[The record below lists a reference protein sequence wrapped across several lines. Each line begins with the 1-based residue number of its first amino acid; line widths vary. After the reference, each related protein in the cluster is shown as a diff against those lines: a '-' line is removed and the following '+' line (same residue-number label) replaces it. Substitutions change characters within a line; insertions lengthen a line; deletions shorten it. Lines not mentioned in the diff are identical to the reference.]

1 MSTGTHQRQR
11 AEHIME
17 QQASNELDPKTA
29 KLIDEMEKSL
39 HNMEKSLGPD
49 HLVIAKILDS
59 YAKLLRQH
67 KLRAVDSVNME
78 ARARVIRAKHN
89 QKEAEKQSKG
99 LGPIVQQEKKL
110 ATSQVKAGV
119 WIVCLLVA
127 VGLFM
132 IGTRTLNSSVNLLK
146 KAEEDKKP
154 PELVSVYE
162 NKDPSTGEVVSK
174 TTVTEPIQQNPKL
187 TIFEIAGKLARIK
200 TMAKQQ
206 LLVGQKQEKD
216 GDLSAA
222 TSTYREVVEA
232 EKEAGKSFGREAHSL
247 EIAECFEHYA
257 ALIQKED
264 AEEAQNC
271 LRFAEICRK
280 RSN

>member
-1 MSTGTHQRQR
+1 
-11 AEHIME
+11 ME

-78 ARARVIRAKHN
+78 ARARAIRAKHN
-89 QKEAEKQSKG
+89 QKEAENQSKD

-119 WIVCLLVA
+119 WIVCLLLA
-127 VGLFM
+127 VGLFLA
-132 IGTRTLNSSVNLLK
+132 GTQTLKSSVKHLK
-146 KAEEDKKP
+146 KVEEEKNAET
-154 PELVSVYE
+154 VSVYE
-162 NKDPSTGEVVSK
+162 NKDPLTGEVVSK
-174 TTVTEPIQQNPKL
+174 TTVSEPVEQNTKL
-187 TIFEIAGKLARIK
+187 TIFEIAGRLSRIK
-200 TMAKQQ
+200 MMAKQQ

-222 TSTYREVVEA
+222 RDSYRLIIDAEEEA
-232 EKEAGKSFGREAHSL
+232 AKAFGRQAHSI
-247 EIAECFEHYA
+247 EIAECFERYA
-257 ALIQKED
+257 ALIEKD
-264 AEEAQNC
+264 NAEEAENC
-271 LRFAEICRK
+271 LRYADLCRK
-280 RSN
+280 RSK